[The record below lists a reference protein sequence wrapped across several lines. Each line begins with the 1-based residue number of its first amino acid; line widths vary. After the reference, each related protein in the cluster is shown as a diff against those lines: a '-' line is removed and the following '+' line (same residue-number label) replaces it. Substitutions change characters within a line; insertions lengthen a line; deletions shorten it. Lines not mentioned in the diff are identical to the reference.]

1 MVFLWLLA
9 CSLFDNIYGKNMH
22 GYILIVAATEHTQTR
37 IDRPHH
43 TPIRFLFPIPTVKQ
57 PEMIL
62 SALYNA
68 VVFHSGKL
76 L

>member
-1 MVFLWLLA
+1 MFVKRLRLRVQPFYSIGTSILA
-9 CSLFDNIYGKNMH
+9 LATHTPLFINRSY
-22 GYILIVAATEHTQTR
+22 QS
-37 IDRPHH
+37 
-43 TPIRFLFPIPTVKQ
+43 PIRFLFPIPTVKQ